1 MVFSFIQPDE
11 EATKRKKKKKENV
24 KKSHLSKMKI
34 GCFMLGGKYPKIKLK
49 MYITALL

>member
-11 EATKRKKKKKENV
+11 KARKRKKKKKV